1 MQYVATI
8 YIDPT
13 LVAELPDGKF
23 ESMMRDC
30 FAHVDDLARRKKILD
45 SQMLVDAGEAKTLRT
60 RGAKRA
66 VLDGPFAETKEVL
79 GGFNLI
85 EADSMEE
92 AVEIASHFP
101 WHAVGSV
108 EVRAVQSIEAMRVR
122 VGCAPGAAVAAREK
136 AGAP

>member
-1 MQYVATI
+1 MQYVVTI

-13 LVAELPDGKF
+13 LVAELPEGKF
-23 ESMMRDC
+23 DSMMRGC
-30 FAHVDDLARRKKILD
+30 FEHVDHLAAKGKILG

-60 RGAKRA
+60 RNAKRA

-85 EADSMEE
+85 EADDIDE

-101 WHAVGSV
+101 WHEVGSV
-108 EVRAVQSIEAMRVR
+108 EVRAVQSIDAMRVK
-122 VGCAPGAAVAAREK
+122 VGSAPGVAAR
-136 AGAP
+136 AG